1 MRRDAVRKQIR
12 PRSLPQKI
20 DNLFAA
26 TGETAARTAER
37 FAERASNDV
46 DLAHH
51 AAVFVGAASAFT
63 EKASRMRVI
72 DHGERV
78 VFCARSTIAPRF
90 AIVPSIEKQPSVAIK
105 RKRAFCA
112 ARNCA
117 SRSAMSLC

>member
-72 DHGERV
+72 DHGERG
-78 VFCARSTIAPRF
+78 VFLCKIDNRSELRDRSVHRKT
-90 AIVPSIEKQPSVAIK
+90 AIG
-105 RKRAFCA
+105 RD
-112 ARNCA
+112 
-117 SRSAMSLC
+117 